1 MTLPRDDLGLISWQ
15 GEGVEKFAS
24 QTQKASNQSL
34 LSL

>member
-15 GEGVEKFAS
+15 GEGVEKFVA
-24 QTQKASNQSL
+24 QMQKASHQSL